1 MGAVLFGCSCPK
13 DECKDMQAPEPH
25 SDMKGMPRMPQQVI
39 GDVSEA
45 VVSFA
50 SDEKIEQVVE
60 DEVSRPRS
68 KRTPKVN
75 LRSATKEYHSVAR

>member
-25 SDMKGMPRMPQQVI
+25 SDMNSMPQPVI